1 MNRLT
6 NGKNRNRTRNTKSR
20 EKYNVNKIARNKN
33 SSKKRKYNSR
43 KPSLGLK
50 LRKNAV
56 VLMLILCA
64 IVILFMNRN
73 DISAFFTSLK
83 TVSNSFSIDA
93 YYDVTFHSNNGQD
106 ESEVQTISYNVPT
119 ELMDNPFD
127 YDGYEFNGWNTEPDG
142 SGTSYVNKEEVNN
155 LDDIELYAQWELA
168 EYCTVTFNYGDDS
181 FIGTNYINSGIGLF
195 NTENIGR
202 DFEVSTTLSN
212 YQYLPGQD
220 TDRNVFICNQYE
232 GDDPYQ
238 GFAFQ
243 YRNGSIKVQANCV
256 STGQVI
262 KPWGKTSGFI
272 KFTRTDNKIYYDD
285 TNYMLDYTNIPSSF
299 TAPLSFGAN
308 IDENGNP
315 RRFCKADLADMSIK
329 LKYLYTEI
337 PNLTLPVPTRTNYIF
352 DGWYTEKT
360 GGTKITVPTVE
371 LIANKTIYAHWI
383 DESQQPVT
391 TQMKYAVQIYGINE
405 DVDKNDNKLGLTF
418 GPATGD
424 NYNNKYVTH
433 RYEETAVGSGVYN
446 VIIVTHTVAADGTET
461 TTEEILKNSS
471 ENNVIRTSAEKDR
484 YDKNI
489 HSMTWSQI
497 AAVQN
502 KEDFLDCMLCGDTK
516 AVEIVLNSE
525 LDKGNSYTQNGDGAG
540 FLEDSIKNKYIWWN
554 PTSEAEPTATNSD
567 EQTGTNGTDAGG
579 YSSSHMRATLIGFND
594 KTDVT
599 YAGSTNLTASNSLYS
614 CINEELKSVIT
625 SKKVKYVTGGY
636 KDGEYILNDDIA
648 DKIWL
653 FSSREIGSIATYGGK
668 GVEGLGDDGHSYGKF
683 SNTDSHFYLE
693 PNFSGKTTKRGC
705 YREDDKNN
713 YYWWLRTP
721 YLISSYN
728 VSDVG
733 GSGSISYGWSG
744 HGNGI
749 AFGFCIDK
757 APINYTVKFDPN
769 GGTGEMADQPMKS
782 NTKVALRENA
792 FTYEERAFIGWNTKA
807 DGSGTSY
814 ADKEEVSNLASTEGA
829 IVTLYAQW
837 RRTGDPK
844 KGDYVAYHPVASE
857 IDSSYTDFQSGVLGY
872 TASDHTY
879 HISNNYLGLSSI
891 DSFEYNNEFTQED
904 LRWRIWDIDS
914 EKVRLV
920 PETSTQQKLG
930 IKNTVGFNNG
940 LFLMNDICSKLYA
953 GEVDGITAKSLTYK
967 DIEEKAI
974 LKYASSHSN
983 ASGYVNNAG
992 KPIWSLENIRNIFGL
1007 DSTYGQDFL
1016 LDRTNSTTR
1025 RFIPTILAN
1034 ESFNKTTTDATST
1047 IYLPLIDME
1056 NDYANGTTYNPPT
1069 ATSYWQGPDSATPGT
1084 GRPIM
1089 LKQTYYTVSDSP
1101 DAYLDS
1107 IDKSLVFTGNNYWV
1121 ASKSLKYTNASTP
1134 YFQFYVRLV
1143 SDRNTLTQYVLSSTN
1158 NQTGVT
1164 GSTLGTDGYGLRLRP
1179 IVTIDR
1185 SKFNFVDGGTEWN
1198 ITSH

>member
-33 SSKKRKYNSR
+33 SSKKRKNNSR

-93 YYDVTFHSNNGQD
+93 YYDVTFYSNNGQD

-168 EYCTVTFNYGDDS
+168 EYCTVTFNYGDES

-232 GDDPYQ
+232 VDDPYQ

-256 STGQVI
+256 STAQVV
-262 KPWGKTSGFI
+262 KPWGKTSGPI

-329 LKYLYTEI
+329 LEYLYTEI

-383 DESQQPVT
+383 DESQQPKAQV
-391 TQMKYAVQIYGINE
+391 KYAVSIYGINQDE
-405 DVDKNDNKLGLTF
+405 DSEGNKLGLTF
-418 GPATGD
+418 GPATGES
-424 NYNNKYVTH
+424 YNQKYITH
-433 RYEETAVGSGVYN
+433 RYEEVSSDSYK
-446 VIIVTHTVAADGTET
+446 VIIVNHAIDENGIETITEEELKDSAGNNVLRTET
-461 TTEEILKNSS
+461 EKN
-471 ENNVIRTSAEKDR
+471 K
-484 YDKNI
+484 YDINL
-489 HSMTWSQI
+489 HNMTWTEI
-497 AAVQN
+497 AQV
-502 KEDFLDCMLCGDTK
+502 EDKTSFLDCMLCGDTK
-516 AVEIVLNSE
+516 SVSLMLNDTVSSGIAYE
-525 LDKGNSYTQNGDGAG
+525 QAGDGAG
-540 FLEDSIKNKYIWWN
+540 TLLDSINEYYRIWN
-554 PTSEAEPTATNSD
+554 PDRAQNRA
-567 EQTGTNGTDAGG
+567 ALLGG
-579 YSSSHMRATLIGFND
+579 SSGSVAQNDGAYSISHIRASLIGEND
-594 KTDVT
+594 KTDVR
-599 YAGSTNLTASNSLYS
+599 YAGDVNLSKDNSIYS
-614 CINEELKSVIT
+614 CIESDLRNVIAA
-625 SKKVKYVTGGY
+625 KKVKYATGPSRT
-636 KDGEYILNDDIA
+636 EYYLNDDIE

-653 FSSREIGSIATYGGK
+653 FSQREFSGTASNCGVLTEGIGE
-668 GVEGLGDDGHSYGKF
+668 EGNAYDRFKNPNSKY
-683 SNTDSHFYLE
+683 YLE
-693 PNFSGKTTKRGC
+693 T
-705 YREDDKNN
+705 YNN
-713 YYWWLRTP
+713 DRHDLQRAA
-721 YLISSYN
+721 YN
-728 VSDVG
+728 ENNVAYNTWFRSVNLWG
-733 GSGSISYGWSG
+733 GSGAYITTSYVGLTNS
-744 HGNGI
+744 HSPNMKHAI

-757 APINYTVKFDPN
+757 APVNYTVRFDPN
-769 GGTGEMADQPMKS
+769 GGTGEMADQTMRS
-782 NTKVALRENA
+782 NEPTALRENT
-792 FTYEERAFIGWNTKA
+792 FTREERAFTDWNTKA
-807 DGSGTSY
+807 DGTGTSY
-814 ADKEEVSNLASTEGA
+814 EDKEEVCGLSKTEGA
-829 IVTLYAQW
+829 VITLYAQW

-844 KGDYVAYHPVASE
+844 KGDYVAYHPVASS
-857 IDSSYTDFQSGVLGY
+857 INSSYSAFQAGQVGY

-879 HISNNYLGLSSI
+879 HITDNYLGLSSS
-891 DSFEYNNEFTQED
+891 DTFEHNNAFTQEN

-914 EKVRLV
+914 QTVRLV
-920 PETSTQQKLG
+920 PEGTTEQKLG

-953 GEVDGITAKSLTYK
+953 GEVDGITAKSLTFR

-974 LKYASSHSN
+974 LNYAATHPN
-983 ASGYVNNAG
+983 ASGYVNNSG
-992 KPIWSLENIRNIFGL
+992 KPIWSEANIRTIFGL
-1007 DSTYGQDFL
+1007 ENTYGQGYIL
-1016 LDRTNSTTR
+1016 ERTNSTTR
-1025 RFIPTILAN
+1025 RFLPAILAN
-1034 ESFNKTTTDATST
+1034 ETFNKTTTDSTST
-1047 IYLPLIDME
+1047 IYLQILDME
-1056 NDYANGTTYNPPT
+1056 NDYANGSTYNPPT
-1069 ATSYWQGPDSATPGT
+1069 SASYWQGADSASPGT
-1084 GRPIM
+1084 SRPM
-1089 LKQTYYTVSDSP
+1089 SFKQTYYTVDESP
-1101 DAYLDS
+1101 ATYLDS

-1121 ASKSLKYTNASTP
+1121 ASRSLRYTNSSSP
-1134 YFQFYVRLV
+1134 YFQFYVRMV
-1143 SDRNTLTQYVLSSTN
+1143 SNRNTLTQYVLSATN

-1164 GSTLGTDGYGLRLRP
+1164 GSTIGTDGYGLRLRP

-1185 SKFNFVDGGTEWN
+1185 SKFGFEDGGEEWN
-1198 ITSH
+1198 LVSH